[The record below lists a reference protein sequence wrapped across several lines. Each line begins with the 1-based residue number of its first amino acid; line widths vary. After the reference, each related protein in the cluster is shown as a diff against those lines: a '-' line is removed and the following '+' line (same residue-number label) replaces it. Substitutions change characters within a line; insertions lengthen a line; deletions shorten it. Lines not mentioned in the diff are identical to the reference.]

1 MGEAEFI
8 GMLVIA
14 LATLIGIVVAIGKP
28 LSDNTKAMTTLTLNI
43 NHLSE
48 KLDTMDK
55 EFKAHKQEFEKY
67 KEHVT
72 DSQKR
77 QWDDINKNTD
87 DIKEVQHKIELLH
100 PEGR

>member
-8 GMLVIA
+8 GMLVLA
-14 LATLIGIVVAIGKP
+14 LATLIGIAVAIGKP

-43 NHLSE
+43 NYLSE

-55 EFKAHKQEFEKY
+55 EFKAHKEEFEKY
-67 KEHVT
+67 KNHVS
-72 DSQKR
+72 DSQKK
-77 QWDDINKNTD
+77 QWDNINKNTD
-87 DIKEVQHKIELLH
+87 DIRDVKHKIDLLH